1 MEIWKSRKLKSG
13 KQENCKSG
21 KVGIWKSRKL
31 VFFGKVKNRKLENC
45 KSGKVENWKIEN
57 RKSGNLEK

>member
-1 MEIWKSRKLKSG
+1 MENRKIVKVEKS
-13 KQENCKSG
+13 EFG
-21 KVGIWKSRKL
+21 KVENWC
-31 VFFGKVKNRKLENC
+31 FFGKVKNRKLENC

>member
-1 MEIWKSRKLKSG
+1 MNRFAWVCKRG
-13 KQENCKSG
+13 QVENQKIVKVETQKSG

-45 KSGKVENWKIEN
+45 KSGK
-57 RKSGNLEK
+57 LEKWEL